1 MKSHKQ
7 SELAARCEARLRE
20 FTAADSADLTEFA
33 ECRLIVH
40 GISPCNGEDVT
51 QRALQLVLQGLETDQ
66 GGRRPRLVDLDNKSA
81 FLNYLRGIISSLV
94 YAMTHKS
101 GFGAECMLRED
112 DEETAALMNDGGAS
126 AQDAEWNDL
135 RDQLF
140 PRLRAQAPKHL
151 LPAIDAWEAVFIQSD
166 RIPAPKKR
174 KYAWEIRNLAQKVL
188 SEVDGLL

>member
-1 MKSHKQ
+1 M
-7 SELAARCEARLRE
+7 
-20 FTAADSADLTEFA
+20 
-33 ECRLIVH
+33 
-40 GISPCNGEDVT
+40 T

-66 GGRRPRLVDLDNKSA
+66 GGRRPRLVDLDNKPE
-81 FLNYLRGIISSLV
+81 FLNYLRGIISSLI
-94 YAMTHKS
+94 YGMTRKS
-101 GFGAECMLRED
+101 GFGAECMLHED
-112 DEETAALMNDGGAS
+112 DEERAALMNDGGAS

-140 PRLRAQAPKHL
+140 PRLRAQAPKRL
-151 LPAIDAWEAVFIQSD
+151 LPTIDAWEAVFIHSD